1 MRSSQ
6 LIVLFAI
13 LAQAFA
19 RVTTEYPV
27 DYSNLDKA
35 EEQYTLENLLKDSDV
50 SHIEKLL
57 NEPHEEE
64 EYTLE
69 KLLQDSDASKSEQG
83 EEDPQEYTLEM
94 LLEDSDEVKRHISEQ
109 EDENSKTSTEEIVL
123 ATEEGLQRL
132 TQDNDGVERSFS
144 DQTTEIATED
154 TCTTGEVDALLT
166 EPSILESG
174 ST

>member
-69 KLLQDSDASKSEQG
+69 KLLQDSD
-83 EEDPQEYTLEM
+83 
-94 LLEDSDEVKRHISEQ
+94 EVKRHISEQ

-132 TQDNDGVERSFS
+132 TQDNDVSGVERSFS